1 MSQALSVDPGGRV
14 AAVKLGF
21 GRPVLFREDV
31 RGVIGCQSVEAVSL
45 DDGRMCLWADE
56 NAIAAGRRVNVPAS
70 RLAEYFGMPT
80 TVYGTAVVTG
90 YDEAGALGLTWLQ
103 AGTVGRLLE
112 AADPEAGWF

>member
-1 MSQALSVDPGGRV
+1 MSQALSVDPEGRV
-14 AAVKLGF
+14 AAVKLAF
-21 GRPVLFREDV
+21 GHPASFREDV
-31 RGVIGCQSVEAVSL
+31 RSVIGCESLEAVGL
-45 DDGRMCLWADE
+45 DDGQMCLWADE

-103 AGTVGRLLE
+103 AGTVGQLLE
-112 AADPEAGWF
+112 SADPEAGLF